1 MRPLFGDAGLSAL
14 RALALRSPLCLFDFD
29 GTLAPLEPD
38 PTRVMLPPPVQRRL
52 QLLQQRVPIGIVTG
66 RSLVDMRRRLD
77 FHPDYLIGNHGLEG
91 VPGAPVDNA
100 VLAATC
106 KRWKNKLT
114 SRIAAIDPAI
124 WLEDKQYSLTLHY
137 LHARDVAGVA
147 AALST
152 LLLSLDP
159 RPRVISGKYIV
170 NLLPEDSGDK
180 GRAVLRLLQHT
191 SSAAAL
197 YVGDD
202 ATDEDVFRLHEPRIL
217 SVRVG
222 SEGDSAADWTI
233 EDHLAIE
240 SLLDR
245 LLACIPE
252 YST

>member
-14 RALALRSPLCLFDFD
+14 RALALQSPLCLFDFD

-66 RSLVDMRRRLD
+66 RSLLDMRRRLD

-91 VPGAPVDNA
+91 VPGEPVDNA

-106 KRWKNKLT
+106 KRWKDKLM

-137 LHARDVAGVA
+137 LHARDTASVA
-147 AALST
+147 AALAT

-159 RPRVISGKYIV
+159 RPRVISGKYII
-170 NLLPEDSGDK
+170 NLLPDDSGDK

-245 LLACIPE
+245 LLDSLPE
-252 YST
+252 RAP